1 MPSNAPGCL
10 VSQRPSFE
18 GHNMFCMNHVLL
30 MVSTADLLTT
40 FTRKLI
46 NSGNIQRLVD
56 EHLTDEQ
63 ISELEEQEAM
73 LKRFLAWDLHA
84 LKEDAE
90 AGTLTVLDL
99 KHKLAEVMGVE
110 WNAET
115 GEIRKNGVIVE
126 VEPES

>member
-1 MPSNAPGCL
+1 
-10 VSQRPSFE
+10 
-18 GHNMFCMNHVLL
+18 MFCMNHVPLT
-30 MVSTADLLTT
+30 VTTADLLTT

-90 AGTLTVLDL
+90 SGSLTVLDL

-126 VEPES
+126 VEPEP